1 MPRRSP
7 PRSLPL
13 FAIEENAEAN
23 FQTEF
28 KVARAKSVSMI
39 QVSSVKPPVPVP
51 VPPNDSRWA
60 LASGASASK
69 DKAPVL
75 KIRRNESAS
84 LAIQMAPPR
93 LPRDSLIKLNDLYS
107 TEEVSCYRSLP
118 DLLSEALDI

>member
-28 KVARAKSVSMI
+28 KVARAKSDSMI
-39 QVSSVKPPVPVP
+39 QVSSVKPVLPA

-60 LASGASASK
+60 LASESSASK

-75 KIRRNESAS
+75 KIRRNESAT
-84 LAIQMAPPR
+84 LAMQMAPPR